1 MMITIPQPQQPH
13 ARKNNYKMKR
23 IRTANYIS
31 LVALMFMF
39 CMSCKA
45 QNVLPLNTSI
55 MDIPNGAYV
64 KDTNNELNQFIGIY
78 KANHNGNEITLYVTK
93 QNDKQIKSGIITF
106 YRDALI
112 IKFTVKNSSGQLL
125 QDTQNFASLDN
136 DFYSMKIKNAN
147 TVSFAYE
154 GTTCRVG
161 QGLVYLKKLNAIQ
174 LSWDYLPQEGYN
186 KNCPPG
192 SNTTVY
198 LPLALGLIFTK
209 Q

>member
-1 MMITIPQPQQPH
+1 
-13 ARKNNYKMKR
+13 MK
-23 IRTANYIS
+23 ILKTTNFVTAYI
-31 LVALMFMF
+31 LMLFYCF
-39 CMSCKA
+39 SCKA
-45 QNVLPLNTSI
+45 QTVLPLNTSI

-64 KDTNNELNQFIGIY
+64 KDINNELDQFIGIY
-78 KANHNGNEITLYVTK
+78 KANHNSNEITLYVTK

-106 YRDALI
+106 YRDALVV
-112 IKFTVKNSSGQLL
+112 KFTVKNSSGQVL
-125 QDTQNFASLDN
+125 QDTQNLASLDN
-136 DFYSMKIKNAN
+136 DLYSMKIKNPDK
-147 TVSFAYE
+147 VSLAYE

-161 QGLVYLKKLNAIQ
+161 QGLVYLKKLNASQ

-192 SNTTVY
+192 TNTTVY